1 MLKLQQHLGTFLLSS
16 TKITSENNL
25 PFQVKEIVLDD
36 IEQCQQNTHF
46 VRNFSNDL
54 RNNAL
59 GNFEKS
65 PDATEIA
72 TSHTM
77 STIVQQFTLD
87 DTLIPLPNDIHT
99 SITENHHTSIS
110 ISSNDESFQKLELKI
125 CELNKSVNYG
135 SALLKKK
142 WILFLN
148 I

>member
-87 DTLIPLPNDIHT
+87 DTLIP
-99 SITENHHTSIS
+99 ENG
-110 ISSNDESFQKLELKI
+110 F
-125 CELNKSVNYG
+125 
-135 SALLKKK
+135 
-142 WILFLN
+142 FF
-148 I
+148 

>member
-25 PFQVKEIVLDD
+25 PFQVEEIVLDD

-46 VRNFSNDL
+46 VRNFLNDL

-72 TSHTM
+72 TCHTM
-77 STIVQQFTLD
+77 STIIQQFILN
-87 DTLIPLPNDIHT
+87 DTLIPLPNIFIPP
-99 SITENHHTSIS
+99 SR
-110 ISSNDESFQKLELKI
+110 KI
-125 CELNKSVNYG
+125 IIRLYLSPAMMKVFKN
-135 SALLKKK
+135 
-142 WILFLN
+142 
-148 I
+148 